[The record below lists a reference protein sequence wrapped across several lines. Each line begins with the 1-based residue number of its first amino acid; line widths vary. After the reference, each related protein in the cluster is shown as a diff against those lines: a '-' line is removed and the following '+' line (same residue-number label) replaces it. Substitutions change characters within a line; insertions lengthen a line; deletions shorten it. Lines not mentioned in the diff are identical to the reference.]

1 MMTHKIT
8 LPDGTVIEI
17 FTNAD
22 EVEGAAAIDHQA
34 LFNKARRQVKQQ
46 QKNRRKRAQKREK
59 CARRKQR

>member
-22 EVEGAAAIDHQA
+22 EVEAAAAIDHQA
-34 LFNKARRQVKQQ
+34 LFNKALRQVKQQ

-59 CARRKQR
+59 CARRKQQ